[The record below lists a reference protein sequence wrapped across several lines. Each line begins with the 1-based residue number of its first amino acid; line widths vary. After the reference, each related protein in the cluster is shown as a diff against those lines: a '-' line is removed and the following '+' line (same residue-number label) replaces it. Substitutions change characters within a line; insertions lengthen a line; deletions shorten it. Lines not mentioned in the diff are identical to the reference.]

1 MNQTLSLYRLQQTD
15 SQISRVQA
23 RLQAIQKI
31 LENDEALRQAS
42 AQAEVAEK
50 NRLAAERALRQA
62 EDTVRDQHIK
72 IKQTEASLY
81 SGSVHNPKELLD
93 LQNDVA
99 ALKRHLATLEDRQ
112 LESMLACDEAE
123 SAYQAAQDALRA
135 VQSQWNEQNQNLS
148 QEQAR
153 LQREIAKLEAERQA
167 IANAIPAQFIESYNQ
182 LRQTRGGVAV
192 AAISDSACAACGS
205 GLTPAEQQAARSAA
219 QIARCPSCGRILYS
233 S

>member
-31 LENDEALRQAS
+31 LEDDEALRQAS
-42 AQAEVAEK
+42 TQAEVADK
-50 NRLAAERALRQA
+50 NRLVAERALRQA

-72 IKQTEASLY
+72 IEQTESSLY
-81 SGSVHNPKELLD
+81 SGSVHNPKELQD
-93 LQNDVA
+93 LQNEVA

-112 LESMLACDEAE
+112 LEAMLNCEESE
-123 SAYQAAQDALRA
+123 SAYQTAQVALRA
-135 VQSQWNEQNQNLS
+135 VQSQSNKQNQSLG
-148 QEQAR
+148 QEQAS

-167 IANAIPAQFIESYNQ
+167 IANAIPAQFIENYNQ

-205 GLTPAEQQAARSAA
+205 GLTPAEQQSARSAA
-219 QIARCPSCGRILYS
+219 QMTRCPSCGRILYGS
-233 S
+233 